1 MNLRRRKM
9 QIPALIW
16 MLQLLNVAKGPD
28 STSVVR
34 FKRSDPAGSGC
45 QVGCATCSLLNGCL
59 SCKPRFFFHL
69 ELDGIQQRGT
79 CMSSCPR
86 GHYGMRSPH
95 ISTCIKC
102 KVDCASCFSENFCTR
117 CHPGHFLFRGK
128 CESSCPNGL
137 TANAALRECT
147 ECPEG
152 CELCVGR
159 NNCTRCRADMYL
171 LHGQCNHT
179 CPKGFEPD
187 VQLMQCMSQV
197 HCEVGEWTS
206 WSQCVRKQNTTV
218 HRRGEETR
226 TRQILHF
233 PSASGDPCPHVSE
246 IRKCATK
253 KKQKGR
259 SE

>member
-1 MNLRRRKM
+1 WFGHPPFLSAVF
-9 QIPALIW
+9 ISA
-16 MLQLLNVAKGPD
+16 G
-28 STSVVR
+28 
-34 FKRSDPAGSGC
+34 SDPAGSGC

-137 TANAALRECT
+137 TANA
-147 ECPEG
+147 
-152 CELCVGR
+152 
-159 NNCTRCRADMYL
+159 
-171 LHGQCNHT
+171 
-179 CPKGFEPD
+179 
-187 VQLMQCMSQV
+187 LMQCMPQGERRF

-206 WSQCVRKQNTTV
+206 WGQCVRKQNTTV

-226 TRQILHF
+226 TRQILFILSVFGVTGHQIADEVKPEKKWPF
-233 PSASGDPCPHVSE
+233 QDYCSLHNVYSLTCSRKLSCERFSPCALAVCCVSGRGAGGGRGTATRDPSHMRRIASIYQTS
-246 IRKCATK
+246 
-253 KKQKGR
+253 
-259 SE
+259 

>member
-1 MNLRRRKM
+1 M
-9 QIPALIW
+9 QILFLIW
-16 MLQLLNVAKGPD
+16 MLQLINVSKGQD
-28 STSVVR
+28 STSVLR
-34 FKRSDPAGSGC
+34 FKGSDPVGNSCHA
-45 QVGCATCSLLNGCL
+45 GCATCSALNGCL

-102 KVDCASCFSENFCTR
+102 KADCASCFSENFCTR

-128 CESSCPNGL
+128 CGSSCPNGL
-137 TANAALRECT
+137 TANTALRECT
-147 ECPEG
+147 ECPAG

-159 NNCTRCRADMYL
+159 NNCTRCRTDMYH

-179 CPKGFEPD
+179 CPPGFEPD
-187 VQLMQCMSQV
+187 VQVMQCVPQI

-206 WSQCVRKQNTTV
+206 WGQCVRKQNTTV

-226 TRQILHF
+226 TRHILHP
-233 PSASGDPCPHVSE
+233 PSASGDPCPHVAE

-253 KKQKGR
+253 KMQKIR